1 MENTKKMLLIE
12 PCLLEKLKQKDNSC
26 NESLSRLDKEMHKI
40 MTSKMDDR
48 EKWSTYYQTLQ
59 RYLHFNEERKIPLK
73 LPIITDYMNKGDMED
88 VDKDQLVKRP
98 ITIKKDN
105 KVDMGVQTLNEIQP
119 NKTDVQVQT
128 DSLGLEESVCEEE
141 STIYST
147 SYLLRLVPKTFKK
160 KGEFLINAIVQNPDR
175 IRWDNKGAV
184 IIDNKIIPNSNIVDL
199 LNNILRSLKRPKP
212 LAWELFSKTL
222 IDIGVPMYCIGNA
235 NIQEY
240 LQNYYLDDLKVT
252 SNQKKITS
260 PKSHDKIDWERWTP
274 Y

>member
-12 PCLLEKLKQKDNSC
+12 PCLLEKLKQKDSSC

-40 MTSKMDDR
+40 MTSKMEDR
-48 EKWSTYYQTLQ
+48 QKWSTYYQTLQ

-73 LPIITDYMNKGDMED
+73 LPIISDHMDRDDNME
-88 VDKDQLVKRP
+88 VDKDQLLKRP
-98 ITIKKDN
+98 TTIKKKDN
-105 KVDMGVQTLNEIQP
+105 KVDMSVQTLNEIQP

-128 DSLGLEESVCEEE
+128 DSLEVIESECEEE
-141 STIYST
+141 SNIYSN

-175 IRWDNKGAV
+175 IRWDKKGAV

-199 LNNILRSLKRPKP
+199 INNILRSLKRPKP

-222 IDIGVPMYCIGNA
+222 IDIGVPLYCIGNP

-240 LQNYYLDDLKVT
+240 LQNYYLQDLKVT
-252 SNQKKITS
+252 PKKLSS
-260 PKSHDKIDWERWTP
+260 PKSHNKIDWERWTP